1 MGRKPKV
8 RTFSFPNY
16 VKNLDQSLYRILFMT
31 KSIYLSWSRFV
42 TPATMIAQ
50 TKTIAKTPTT
60 MATGIQS
67 GAVTHHQDQ
76 VMTLVSLRTRNTRNK
91 RLRKLVPPTVTVDFA
106 LLICWMPFFM
116 GYYTRFWR
124 KC

>member
-16 VKNLDQSLYRILFMT
+16 VKNSDQSLYRILFMT
-31 KSIYLSWSRFV
+31 KSIYHLSSRFV
-42 TPATMIAQ
+42 TPAAMIAQ
-50 TKTIAKTPTT
+50 TKATT
-60 MATGIQS
+60 QMTTTRATGIQS

-91 RLRKLVPPTVTVDFA
+91 RLRKLVPHTVTDDFA
-106 LLICWMPFFM
+106 LLICWMPFSM
-116 GYYTRFWR
+116 VYYTRF
-124 KC
+124 

>member
-16 VKNLDQSLYRILFMT
+16 VKNSDQILYRILFIA
-31 KSIYLSWSRFV
+31 KSIYLSWLRFV
-42 TPATMIAQ
+42 TPAAMIAQ
-50 TKTIAKTPTT
+50 TKTTAEMTT
-60 MATGIQS
+60 ARAIGIQS

-76 VMTLVSLRTRNTRNK
+76 VMTSVSLRTRNTRNK

>member
-16 VKNLDQSLYRILFMT
+16 VKNSDQILYRILFIT

-50 TKTIAKTPTT
+50 TKTTMKMTPAR
-60 MATGIQS
+60 ATGIQS

-76 VMTLVSLRTRNTRNK
+76 VMTSVSLRTRNTRNK
-91 RLRKLVPPTVTVDFA
+91 KLRKLVPPTVTEDL
-106 LLICWMPFFM
+106 LLI
-116 GYYTRFWR
+116 
-124 KC
+124 